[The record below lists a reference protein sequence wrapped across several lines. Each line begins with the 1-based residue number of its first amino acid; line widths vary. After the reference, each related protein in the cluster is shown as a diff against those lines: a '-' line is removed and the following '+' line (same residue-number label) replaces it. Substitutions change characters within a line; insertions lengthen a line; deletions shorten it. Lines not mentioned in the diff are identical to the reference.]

1 MSYVDVTHLSA
12 DEVRASLS
20 LWRGVGL
27 CVLVSPA
34 VAPAL
39 ADVITPPIIASVADD
54 HEVPVDNAPI
64 EDAVEVEAD
73 SVG

>member
-27 CVLVSPA
+27 CVLVAPE

-39 ADVITPPIIASVADD
+39 ADVVTPPIIASVDDD
-54 HEVPVDNAPI
+54 HEVPVEAPTV
-64 EDAVEVEAD
+64 DGEA
-73 SVG
+73 G